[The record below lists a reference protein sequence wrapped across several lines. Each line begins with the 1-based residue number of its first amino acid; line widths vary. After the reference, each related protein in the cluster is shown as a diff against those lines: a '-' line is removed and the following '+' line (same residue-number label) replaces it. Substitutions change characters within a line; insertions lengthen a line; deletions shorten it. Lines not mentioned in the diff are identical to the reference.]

1 MQPGRQDDLNNLLQQ
16 ELYQLLLYHYYR
28 TKRIKLDE
36 LEYMLDYFGKTLPI
50 PSWYKPLEQ
59 ENTEMS
65 SVIIQRAEGKSF
77 DDKYLDIA
85 MGERDGY
92 FGYAFVDEGEIK
104 YGEMPLSN
112 KAEVKEEISTTP
124 NHPLVITLAKDV
136 ATEESKQPFVTLTK
150 EDNTPLCVVFM
161 DGDLQGFGSPESSH
175 SMAWT
180 AHQQYLMPKILEYFT
195 DCGEDLDK
203 TYEKLNRANTKSEIL
218 NNCFPGTLANGN
230 VVILFANGK
239 YLSFFK
245 GDKHKKY
252 EWGETSLAFGYES
265 KPISSEIAK
274 KAIGLGAHSKTNK
287 TSVPTSG
294 SGKASSTADPGK
306 DKKPNTAIAAAMDK
320 AEEKKGSLDYII
332 KPPHD
337 KFGSVQSLEEW
348 FQKFAHPEDKLS
360 SAELNEYKGQA
371 HKFKGVRVKPTL
383 SNAAF
388 NTLMQK
394 GFFLMA
400 ESQDKPAKKETK
412 AELVVPLIIIPKP
425 ELERA
430 EKFNDKLIKIQQDDG
445 SGMIYK
451 PETIVEYMTKK
462 SLPSA
467 TDQLGYAMGLDEF
480 EGYYE
485 IWDDIIKNP
494 VTTKAILI
502 QYMLE
507 RHRDKQEM
515 KKITQNIRKA
525 V

>member
-1 MQPGRQDDLNNLLQQ
+1 MRVYRGWLMQPGRQDDLNNLLQQ

-65 SVIIQRAEGKSF
+65 SVIVQRAEGKAF
-77 DDKYLDIA
+77 DDQYLDIA
-85 MGERDGY
+85 MGERDEY

-104 YGEMPLSN
+104 YGEMSLEN
-112 KAEVKEEISTTP
+112 KTEVKEEISTTP
-124 NHPLVITLAKDV
+124 NHPLIITLAKDV
-136 ATEESKQPFVTLTK
+136 ATEESKQPFVTLSK
-150 EDNTPLCVVFM
+150 EDSTPLCVVFM

-175 SMAWT
+175 SMAWS

-203 TYEKLNRANTKSEIL
+203 TFEKLNRANTKSEIL

-230 VVILFANGK
+230 VVILFSNGK
-239 YLSFFK
+239 CLSLFK
-245 GDKHKKY
+245 GDKYKKY
-252 EWGETSLAFGYES
+252 EWGATSLSFGYEA
-265 KPISSEIAK
+265 KPVAVASEAIK
-274 KAIGLGAHSKTNK
+274 KGLGAHSKTNK
-287 TSVPTSG
+287 ASVPEV
-294 SGKASSTADPGK
+294 KK
-306 DKKPNTAIAAAMDK
+306 EEKKPATAISAAMDK
-320 AEEKKGSLDYII
+320 AEDKKANLDYII
-332 KPPHD
+332 RPPHD

-388 NTLMQK
+388 NLLMQK

-400 ESQDKPAKKETK
+400 ESQDKPVKKETK
-412 AELVVPLIIIPKP
+412 SELIVPVIIIPKP
-425 ELERA
+425 ELEKA
-430 EKFNDKLIKIQQDDG
+430 ERFNDKLIKIKQDDG

-451 PETIVEYMTKK
+451 PETIVEYMKK
-462 SLPSA
+462 KALPSA
-467 TDQLGYAMGLDEF
+467 TDQLGYQMGLDEF

-507 RHRDKQEM
+507 RHKDKQAL
-515 KKITQNIRKA
+515 KQITQNIKKA
-525 V
+525 M